1 MMTHYYSDVTTKL
14 MSLCTYV
21 GTKLNPG
28 DDNHAP
34 DKKGWVFHFSN
45 FNVSVFKDTDTDN
58 VYYYSEIVDN
68 TDPATTK
75 LKFDVVDGK
84 PIITIG
90 DPSIAVFKPV
100 TGLYADICKALDGVT
115 CLG

>member
-1 MMTHYYSDVTTKL
+1 MTHYYSDVTTKL

-21 GTKLNPG
+21 GTKLNLG

-45 FNVSVFKDTDTDN
+45 FNVSVFKDVDTDK

-68 TDPATTK
+68 VDPATTK
-75 LKFDVVDGK
+75 LKFDMVDGK

-90 DPSIAVFKPV
+90 PVFSSPDPDGTAPEAASGVS
-100 TGLYADICKALDGVT
+100 ALPSA
-115 CLG
+115 